1 MKIALFGGTFDPI
14 HRGHLAVARA
24 AADAYKLDRVHFVL
38 ADTPPH
44 KQAKPITPYKH
55 RLAMLELALEG
66 QNEDKFQ
73 ASRVEERRT
82 KSRPEANYSIDTV
95 RRFKQAMVKRDKLF
109 FIIGMDSFLQLDKW
123 KEPEALLAECE
134 FIVVSRPGHKSKEA
148 KPAFTGKVHLLE
160 TVAVDISSTQIRE
173 AVADGSPL
181 ENMVPGTVAQYIKR
195 HRLYR

>member
-14 HRGHLAVARA
+14 HRGHLAVAYA
-24 AADAYKLDRVHFVL
+24 AAEAYKLDRIHFVL

-55 RLAMLELALEG
+55 RIAMLELALEG
-66 QNEDKFQ
+66 EDRFS
-73 ASRVEERRT
+73 ASRMEERRT

-95 RRFKQAMVKRDKLF
+95 HRFKQSMGKRDKLF

-134 FIVVSRPGHKSKEA
+134 FIVVSRPGHAKTEA

-160 TVAVDISSTQIRE
+160 SVAVDISSTQIRE
-173 AVADGSPL
+173 AVAKGRAL
-181 ENMVPGTVAQYIKR
+181 EDWVPATVAHYIKR

>member
-1 MKIALFGGTFDPI
+1 MPMKIALFGGTFDPI
-14 HRGHLAVARA
+14 HRGHLAVAHA
-24 AADAYKLDRVHFVL
+24 AAEAYKLDRIHFVL
-38 ADTPPH
+38 AETPPH

-66 QNEDKFQ
+66 EERFS
-73 ASRVEERRT
+73 ASRIEERRT

-109 FIIGMDSFLQLDKW
+109 FIIGMDSFLQIDKW

-134 FIVVSRPGHKSKEA
+134 FIVVSRPGHA
-148 KPAFTGKVHLLE
+148 KGGANPTFTGKVHLLE
-160 TVAVDISSTQIRE
+160 TVAVNISSTQIRE
-173 AVADGSPL
+173 AIAQGSPL
-181 ENMVPGTVAQYIKR
+181 EDWVPATVAQYIKR

>member
-14 HRGHLAVARA
+14 HRGHLAVAHA
-24 AADAYKLDRVHFVL
+24 AAEAYKLDRIHFVL

-55 RLAMLELALEG
+55 RLAMLELALED
-66 QNEDKFQ
+66 EDKFQ
-73 ASRVEERRT
+73 PSRIEERRT

-123 KEPEALLAECE
+123 KDPEALLAECE
-134 FIVVSRPGHKSKEA
+134 FIVVSRPGHASKEA
-148 KPAFTGKVHLLE
+148 KPTFAGKVHLLE
-160 TVAVDISSTQIRE
+160 NVAVDISSTQIRE
-173 AVADGSPL
+173 AIANGRAL
-181 ENMVPGTVAQYIKR
+181 EDWVPATVAQYIKR

>member
-14 HRGHLAVARA
+14 HRGHLAVAHA
-24 AADAYKLDRVHFVL
+24 AAEAYKLDRIHFVL

-66 QNEDKFQ
+66 EEKFS
-73 ASRVEERRT
+73 ASRIEERRT

-95 RRFKQAMVKRDKLF
+95 RRFKQAMAKRDKLF

-134 FIVVSRPGHKSKEA
+134 FIVVSRPGHARKQA
-148 KPAFTGKVHLLE
+148 NPAFTGKVHLLE
-160 TVAVDISSTQIRE
+160 TVAVDISSTQIRD
-173 AVADGSPL
+173 AIAHGLAL
-181 ENMVPGTVAQYIKR
+181 EDWVPATVAQYIKR

>member
-14 HRGHLAVARA
+14 HRGHLAVAHA
-24 AADAYKLDRVHFVL
+24 AADAFKLDRVHFVL

-44 KQAKPITPYKH
+44 KQAKPITPYKY

-66 QNEDKFQ
+66 QHEEKFQ
-73 ASRVEERRT
+73 VSRIEERRT

-95 RRFKQAMVKRDKLF
+95 RRFKQAMVKRDKLY

-134 FIVVSRPGHKSKEA
+134 FIVVSRPGHASKQA
-148 KPAFTGKVHLLE
+148 NPAFTGKVHLLE
-160 TVAVDISSTQIRE
+160 TVAVDISSTQVRAAIAKGNR
-173 AVADGSPL
+173 L
-181 ENMVPGTVAQYIKR
+181 EDWVPATVAQYIKR

>member
-14 HRGHLAVARA
+14 HRGHLAVAQA
-24 AADAYKLDRVHFVL
+24 AAEAFKLDRIHFVL

-44 KQAKPITPYKH
+44 KQSKPITPYKH

-66 QNEDKFQ
+66 EERFS
-73 ASRVEERRT
+73 ASRIEERRT

-95 RRFKQAMVKRDKLF
+95 RRFKQAMAKRDKLF

-123 KEPEALLAECE
+123 KEPEALMTECE
-134 FIVVSRPGHKSKEA
+134 FIVVSRPGHASKSA
-148 KPAFTGKVHLLE
+148 KPAFATKVHLLQ

-173 AVADGSPL
+173 TVAQGKPL
-181 ENMVPGTVAQYIKR
+181 EDLVPGTVAQYIKR

>member
-24 AADAYKLDRVHFVL
+24 AADAFKLDRIHFVL

-44 KQAKPITPYKH
+44 KQAKPITLYKH

-66 QNEDKFQ
+66 EDKFQ

-148 KPAFTGKVHLLE
+148 KPAFTGKVYLLE
-160 TVAVDISSTQIRE
+160 TLSVDISSTQIRE
-173 AVADGSPL
+173 AVAEGRPL
-181 ENMVPGTVAQYIKR
+181 ENLVPGTVAQYIKR

>member
-14 HRGHLAVARA
+14 HRGHLAVAHA
-24 AADAYKLDRVHFVL
+24 AAEAFKLDRIHFVL

-44 KQAKPITPYKH
+44 KQGKPITPYKH

-66 QNEDKFQ
+66 EDKFS
-73 ASRVEERRT
+73 ASRIEERRT

-134 FIVVSRPGHKSKEA
+134 FIVVSRPGHASKSA
-148 KPAFTGKVHLLE
+148 KLAYTGKVHLLE
-160 TVAVDISSTQIRE
+160 TVAVDISSTEIRE
-173 AVADGSPL
+173 AIAQGTAL
-181 ENMVPGTVAQYIKR
+181 EDWVPATVAQYIKR

>member
-14 HRGHLAVARA
+14 HRGHLAVAHA
-24 AADAYKLDRVHFVL
+24 ATEAFKLDRIHFVL

-55 RLAMLELALEG
+55 RLAMLEMALEG
-66 QNEDKFQ
+66 EEKFQ
-73 ASRVEERRT
+73 ASRIEERRA

-95 RRFKQAMVKRDKLF
+95 RRFKQSMAKRDKLF
-109 FIIGMDSFLQLDKW
+109 FIIGMDSFVQLDRW

-134 FIVVSRPGHKSKEA
+134 FIVVSRPGHASKAA
-148 KPAFTGKVHLLE
+148 KPVFTNKVHLLE
-160 TVAVDISSTQIRE
+160 TVAVDISSTQIRDT
-173 AVADGSPL
+173 VAHGKPL
-181 ENMVPGTVAQYIKR
+181 EDLVPGTVAHYIKR